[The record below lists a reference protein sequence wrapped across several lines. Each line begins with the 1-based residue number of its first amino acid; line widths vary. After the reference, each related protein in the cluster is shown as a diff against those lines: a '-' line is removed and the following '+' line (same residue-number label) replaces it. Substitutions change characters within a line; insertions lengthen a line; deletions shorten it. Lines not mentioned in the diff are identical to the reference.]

1 MVRSIKLVDPLA
13 SLLPKMCVSNH
24 PQICFWTKPWLEWYY
39 IWETLLH
46 YYSSKTAISI
56 VQCFFCKSGVI
67 RSTSREK
74 FYQRLGL
81 QSLQLRRWCRTLHCI
96 LTIFD
101 CQRRSCLL
109 HIDFTRISSYSTQNN
124 QIPSFKFWHN
134 VLKK

>member
-81 QSLQLRRWCRTLHCI
+81 QSLQLRRCCRTLHCI
-96 LTIFD
+96 LTIFWLPTTFLPFAY
-101 CQRRSCLL
+101 RLYK
-109 HIDFTRISSYSTQNN
+109 DFIIQYSKQSN
-124 QIPSFKFWHN
+124 PVS
-134 VLKK
+134 